1 MRFDRTKPHGM
12 ITPPCMFPGFDRP
25 AVYDQD
31 GQFFDA
37 HGVHLVKGQP
47 AEQSTRPVQEITTKE
62 DAADRTYS
70 PVELLAAVED
80 IPWALF
86 QREAKRIL
94 GPACP
99 AGKAPI
105 IAALKKAISGY
116 EAKETRRAKAG
127 VKSKAPDLGEGEA
140 AAPVVPAAPVSK
152 GAVDLGAWARGT
164 KQYPFGEVR
173 KEIRRRFN
181 QQVSGQNEA
190 YDAVLLCVKEKL
202 LTLAEARADI
212 VPVDGVVPDVG

>member
-1 MRFDRTKPHGM
+1 
-12 ITPPCMFPGFDRP
+12 
-25 AVYDQD
+25 
-31 GQFFDA
+31 
-37 HGVHLVKGQP
+37 
-47 AEQSTRPVQEITTKE
+47 
-62 DAADRTYS
+62 
-70 PVELLAAVED
+70 
-80 IPWALF
+80 
-86 QREAKRIL
+86 
-94 GPACP
+94 
-99 AGKAPI
+99 
-105 IAALKKAISGY
+105 
-116 EAKETRRAKAG
+116 
-127 VKSKAPDLGEGEA
+127 
-140 AAPVVPAAPVSK
+140 VVPAAPVSK

>member
-1 MRFDRTKPHGM
+1 MRFDRTKPHGT
-12 ITPPCMFPGFDRP
+12 INPPCLFPGYDRP

-31 GQFFDA
+31 GHLFDA

-47 AEQSTRPVQEITTKE
+47 AEQSSRPVQEIVTAE
-62 DAADRTYS
+62 DAANRTYT
-70 PVELLAAVED
+70 PLELLAAVEE

-99 AGKAPI
+99 AGKTPI
-105 IAALKKAISGY
+105 VEALKKAISGY

-127 VKSKAPDLGEGEA
+127 AKSKAPDLGEGEA
-140 AAPVVPAAPVSK
+140 AAPAPPPAPAAK
-152 GAVDLGAWARGT
+152 GAVDLAAWARGN

-190 YDAVLLCVKEKL
+190 WDAVLLCVKEKL
-202 LTLAEARADI
+202 LTMAEARTDI
-212 VPVDGVVPDVG
+212 VPVDGVVPDAG